1 MNSLVVAFILI
12 IWLILGYKI
21 YGSFIEKKVVKVDNT
36 RLTPAIELKDGIDY
50 TPAKKPIL
58 FGHHFSSIAGAGPIL
73 GPLLGVLYFGWL
85 GALLWVALGSIFLGA
100 VHDYTSLMTSVQNK
114 GTSLADIS
122 KKTLGL
128 RTKII
133 FSIFIWLT
141 LAMII
146 AVFAVVASKT
156 LVSQPEIVIPTF
168 GLIFIAMI
176 FGWLIYKKGINI
188 VAGTLISLLF
198 LFFLIYLGNLI
209 PIILPAQIIGMSSQN
224 FWFFILI
231 IYSLFASSLPVWF
244 LLQPRDY
251 ISTWILFLGL
261 GLGYLGLIITHPSL
275 NAPAFV
281 SFSSKGGPLWP
292 MLFVIVACGA
302 ISGFHSLVAGGTTAK
317 QLPDEASGKLIGY
330 GGMVTEAALAGLVI
344 FIAASILIWDPS
356 AVENQFGFQYL
367 MTSLGDP
374 IRAFATGYGKLVS
387 SLPVL
392 TLVIGTFFGMVM
404 LNAFVLTTL
413 DTGTRLGRFIT
424 TELLQKKAPLFKNRW
439 IASLFI
445 LVFAAIMG
453 ATEGYKVIWP
463 VFGASNQLVAALAL
477 IVVSS
482 YLVGIKRPK
491 KYTVYPA
498 LFMLLTTFGALIYQ
512 GYRFFQAQKYL
523 LGSVSLILIFL
534 AAIIVFDARAIL
546 FTKTENLNSIGNKEK
561 RRIKNANRRTEL

>member
-1 MNSLVVAFILI
+1 MNTIIIAFILI
-12 IWLILGYKI
+12 AWLILGYKI
-21 YGSFIEKKVVKVDNT
+21 YGSFIEKKVVQADKSRV
-36 RLTPAIELKDGIDY
+36 TPAQELRDGIDY
-50 TPAKKPIL
+50 SPAKKPLL

-85 GALLWVALGSIFLGA
+85 GALLWVAIGSIFLGA
-100 VHDYTSLMTSVQNK
+100 VHDYTALMTSVQNR
-114 GTSLADIS
+114 GTSLADVS
-122 KKTLGL
+122 KNTLGF

-133 FSIFIWLT
+133 FSVFIWMA
-141 LAMII
+141 LALVI
-146 AVFAVVASKT
+146 AVFAVVASQT

-168 GLIFIAMI
+168 GLIFIAMV
-176 FGWLIYKKGINI
+176 FGWLIYRKNINI
-188 VAGTLISLLF
+188 VVGTLISLIV
-198 LFFLIYLGNLI
+198 LFFLIYIGNLL
-209 PIILPAQIIGMSSQN
+209 PIILPAQILGMSGQK

-231 IYSLFASSLPVWF
+231 IYSIFASSLPIWF

-261 GLGYLGLIITHPSL
+261 GLGYLGLIVAHPPL

-281 SFSSKGGPLWP
+281 SFNSKGGPLWP
-292 MLFVIVACGA
+292 MLFVIIACGA

-317 QLPDEASGKLIGY
+317 QLPDELSGKLIGY

-344 FIAASILIWDPS
+344 FIAASALIWDPS
-356 AVENQFGFQYL
+356 GMESQFGFQYL
-367 MTSLGDP
+367 MTTIGDP
-374 IRAFATGYGKLVS
+374 IRAFATGYGKLIS

-413 DTGTRLGRFIT
+413 DTGTRIGRFIT
-424 TELLQKKAPLFKNRW
+424 TELLGKKVPLLQNRW

-445 LVFAAIMG
+445 LVFAAVLG
-453 ATEGYKVIWP
+453 GTEGYKVIWP

-498 LFMLLTTFGALIYQ
+498 IFMLLTTLGALVYQ
-512 GYRFFQAQKYL
+512 GYNFFKSKSFV
-523 LGSVSLILIFL
+523 LGCISIILTIL
-534 AAIIVFDARAIL
+534 AVIIVYEARAIL
-546 FTKTENLNSIGNKEK
+546 FSRQT
-561 RRIKNANRRTEL
+561 RREE